1 MEVKCAWKSSFWYNC
16 YNSLAN
22 HVGSKLQQAFYLNKN
37 WIYIVEIFFKKKD
50 NDSHEESN
58 EKIDG
63 SKLKQYYTELLDIDR
78 ELAFFAFNYQ

>member
-1 MEVKCAWKSSFWYNC
+1 
-16 YNSLAN
+16 
-22 HVGSKLQQAFYLNKN
+22 
-37 WIYIVEIFFKKKD
+37 VEIFFKKKD